1 MYNKKNRLTTLKRFF
16 YHFCKNL
23 IFYID
28 FSPKSD
34 KIIIVPQFGALA
46 QLGERYAGS
55 VEVSGSIPLCS
66 IYIERHET
74 LRNQGFFYV
83 TDYWIFYVTDSL
95 GTVIGF

>member
-1 MYNKKNRLTTLKRFF
+1 MKSIAAGLLHPNRLSKKSVGNSILRVSILIRLTILKRVF

-34 KIIIVPQFGALA
+34 KMIIVPQFGALA

-66 IYIERHET
+66 ISE
-74 LRNQGFFYV
+74 NP
-83 TDYWIFYVTDSL
+83 
-95 GTVIGF
+95 

>member
-66 IYIERHET
+66 ISEKP
-74 LRNQGFFYV
+74 LCNKGFFL
-83 TDYWIFYVTDSL
+83 WL
-95 GTVIGF
+95 LKE

>member
-1 MYNKKNRLTTLKRFF
+1 MIHRVYSLIRLTTLKRVF

-34 KIIIVPQFGALA
+34 KIIIVPHFGALA

-66 IYIERHET
+66 ISE
-74 LRNQGFFYV
+74 NP
-83 TDYWIFYVTDSL
+83 
-95 GTVIGF
+95 